1 MQPAWDSPAPAIRL
15 ADVAA
20 HPHKVVCVAGKVID
34 ASNPSLVKIQ
44 NLTGTVVT
52 VKRDSSSPT
61 IVENSMHIM
70 VRGVVNL
77 DRSIGESP
85 DFPTTDLGEKF
96 DLKLYEESVAVMSQS
111 GISHIFSA

>member
-1 MQPAWDSPAPAIRL
+1 MQPSWDSPAPSIRL

-20 HPHKVVCVAGKVID
+20 HPHKVVCVAGKVLD
-34 ASNPSLVKIQ
+34 ASNPSQVKIQ
-44 NLTGTVVT
+44 DLAGTTVM

-61 IVENSMHIM
+61 IVENSMLVM

-96 DLKLYEESVAVMSQS
+96 DLKLYEEAVRVMSQLS
-111 GISHIFSA
+111 VAHIFAA